1 MKSKKR
7 FLDETKTM
15 TSNEKILVDLAN
27 GKRKPKN
34 AEEKKLLKDI
44 EAVRKNGR
52 IVEIPGEF

>member
-44 EAVRKNGR
+44 EAVRKSGR
-52 IVEIPGEF
+52 IVEIPSEF